1 MFKLNS
7 FRETLEVIAACS
19 DDQVVWQRYAWVYV
33 QGGARLL
40 DSQFYLASRDDED
53 DEGRLLALVERH
65 DLSPCLEAASFADVL
80 CVQKRQQPH
89 SGLEDYALALEH
101 YAERDAFL
109 ELPYADDP
117 LPTEHGLA
125 KGLYAEHD
133 LWLAEYAPDQ
143 LPSTA
148 REVSAVMGI
157 NIAKALQ
164 ACRGLPVCLGERI
177 TGDQCLQIEAR
188 FSALSASLQRVT
200 YRSFPWQ

>member
-1 MFKLNS
+1 MFRLNS

-40 DSQFYLASRDDED
+40 DSRFYLASREDED
-53 DEGRLLALVERH
+53 DEGRLLALVERY
-65 DLSPCLEAASFADVL
+65 DLSPCLEAATFADVL

-101 YAERDAFL
+101 YAEWDAFL
-109 ELPYADDP
+109 ELPCADAP
-117 LPTEHGLA
+117 QPAEHGLA

-133 LWLAEYAPDQ
+133 LWLAGYAPDQ
-143 LPSTA
+143 LASTA

-164 ACRGLPVCLGERI
+164 ACRGLPVRLGERI